1 MHAHPPTKAA
11 SQPGSGPDSN
21 SDSSSDSNN
30 GISDAEKAPA
40 WDVSWVPAGFI
51 VSDRGIRRHTPKGVL
66 VRWLRGRCWSP
77 ICIPMGLSAFS
88 IFLEAS
94 SDSPLGNGKA
104 HRGATVAFTRDLVLN
119 GQRFLLTVVG
129 EVPFA
134 TAEKVAS
141 SVACCI
147 VYYTLI
153 TPNVC

>member
-51 VSDRGIRRHTPKGVL
+51 VSDRGIRRHTPKGGASEVAKGSL
-66 VRWLRGRCWSP
+66 LESY
-77 ICIPMGLSAFS
+77 MYTDGLSAFS

-104 HRGATVAFTRDLVLN
+104 HRGPPLRLPVIWCLM
-119 GQRFLLTVVG
+119 G
-129 EVPFA
+129 
-134 TAEKVAS
+134 
-141 SVACCI
+141 SVF
-147 VYYTLI
+147 Y
-153 TPNVC
+153 